1 MFFVKVENSFFCK
14 KVENGDAKKWI
25 FPQCRVHYVQYQ
37 YFLFYIL
44 LLWGC
49 VRTQRTSL
57 PTGLP
62 TVTFPAAGPH
72 RPLTS
77 TKLYCLVRE
86 ANGCEQLAKGCCLKV
101 RDRESNL
108 RPSASQ
114 VQRHFDHHA
123 TIIHCTHRKNNSSY
137 V

>member
-1 MFFVKVENSFFCK
+1 VFFVKVENSFFCK